1 MVLANDMKSQL
12 LISLVFFVAVGTA
25 HAQAHP
31 DPASNAEK
39 FTIAGHQYYIGQNA
53 SGNCTITNAANKSV
67 TVLELKAGCSVVK
80 SYGKVQTKYFR
91 KYGTS
96 FFIAGPPAPME
107 EFKNQDW
114 VKPEYRCSKTWQRT
128 FILKNGSVKQWPLYN
143 VSSICPDLGVD
154 GKDFYI
160 DKYSK

>member
-1 MVLANDMKSQL
+1 MVLADDMKSHIL
-12 LISLVFFVAVGTA
+12 FSSALFIVVGTA
-25 HAQAHP
+25 SAQAHP
-31 DPASNAEK
+31 NPANNKEK
-39 FTIAGHQYYIGQNA
+39 FMIAGHQYYIAQNT
-53 SGNCTITNAANKSV
+53 SGNCTITNVANKSV

-80 SYGKVQTKYFR
+80 SGGKVQTKYLR

-128 FILKNGSVKQWPLYN
+128 FVLKNGTLKQWPLHN
-143 VSSICPDLGVD
+143 VDSICPDIGVD